1 MLNRLPLPPQFDRVI
16 VVGGTI
22 AVLAALPVAAVLIAL
37 LLLDELTA
45 PEVVFWAAAAL
56 IVAGALGTVL
66 LSNIVHAAL
75 ALIATLLGVAG
86 IYLLLGS
93 EFLALVQLLVYGGGV
108 TVLLLFGVML
118 TRAADD
124 PVIADGA
131 QKPFAFGVAALMG
144 GIFVAAMLDARWP
157 DTDATVV
164 GIRDLGER
172 LFRDYGIPFEIASL
186 VLLVALIGAIAIARS
201 DPPEPEAPG
210 LEPGDAEEAT
220 P

>member
-1 MLNRLPLPPQFDRVI
+1 MLNRLPIPAQFDRII
-16 VVGGTI
+16 VVGATI
-22 AVLAALPVAAVLIAL
+22 AVLGALPIAAVLIAL

-45 PEVVFWAAAAL
+45 PEVVFWAVAAL

-66 LSNIVHAAL
+66 LPNIVHAAVSL
-75 ALIATLLGVAG
+75 VATLLGVAG

-108 TVLLLFGVML
+108 TILLLFGLML

-131 QKPFAFGVAALMG
+131 QKPFAFGVAALIG
-144 GIFVAAMLDARWP
+144 GIFVAAVLDANWSQ
-157 DTDATVV
+157 TDAAAI
-164 GIRDLGER
+164 GIRDIGQR
-172 LFRDYGIPFEIASL
+172 LFRDYGVPFEIASL

-201 DPPEPEAPG
+201 DQPEPEAA
-210 LEPGDAEEAT
+210 EAEEVT
-220 P
+220 T